1 MFHGVITMTE
11 QRPNAGS
18 TPDQPVD
25 RDLFEH
31 LGEVVSISESLVVSP
46 SQGRFR
52 RESLV
57 EGAIVLAGTLIG
69 VVAFNG
75 GTSLRVTAPA
85 DGVFLGWMAWDGESL
100 QRGTPLAR
108 IGDPANGSNG
118 NGHPPSKNGNAS
130 P

>member
-1 MFHGVITMTE
+1 MSE
-11 QRPNAGS
+11 QRPNAGPI
-18 TPDQPVD
+18 PDSAVD

-31 LGEVVSISESLVVSP
+31 LGEVVSIPESLVVSP
-46 SQGRFR
+46 AGGRFH

-57 EGAIVLAGTLIG
+57 EGATVLAGTLIG

-75 GTSLRVTAPA
+75 GTALRVTAPA

-108 IGDPANGSNG
+108 IGEPANGSTG
-118 NGHPPSKNGNAS
+118 NGHPPSSNGNGS
-130 P
+130 R

>member
-1 MFHGVITMTE
+1 MSE
-11 QRPNAGS
+11 QRPNAGAV
-18 TPDQPVD
+18 PDFPVD

-31 LGEVVSISESLVVSP
+31 LGEVVSIPESLVVSP
-46 SQGRFR
+46 SQGRFH

-75 GTSLRVTAPA
+75 GVALPVTAPA

-108 IGDPANGSNG
+108 IGEPANGSNG
-118 NGHPPSKNGNAS
+118 NGHPPGHNGNGS
-130 P
+130 R

>member
-1 MFHGVITMTE
+1 MNE
-11 QRPNAGS
+11 QRPNAGPN
-18 TPDQPVD
+18 PDYPVD

-46 SQGRFR
+46 SGGRFH

-57 EGAIVLAGTLIG
+57 EGAVVHAGTLIG

-75 GTSLRVTAPA
+75 GKALRVTAPA
-85 DGVFLGWMAWDGESL
+85 EGVFLGWLAWDGESL

-108 IGDPANGSNG
+108 IGDLSNGSNG
-118 NGHPPSKNGNAS
+118 HVPNGNGNVS
-130 P
+130 R

>member
-1 MFHGVITMTE
+1 MSE
-11 QRPNAGS
+11 QRPNAGAA
-18 TPDQPVD
+18 PDHSVD
-25 RDLFEH
+25 HDLFEH

-46 SQGRFR
+46 SRGRFQ

-57 EGAIVLAGTLIG
+57 EGAVVLAGTLIG

-75 GTSLRVTAPA
+75 GNALRVTAPA

-108 IGDPANGSNG
+108 IGDLANGTNGSNG
-118 NGHPPSKNGNAS
+118 NGHPPGGNGNGS
-130 P
+130 R

>member
-1 MFHGVITMTE
+1 MNE
-11 QRPNAGS
+11 PRPNVRV
-18 TPDQPVD
+18 TPDVPID
-25 RDLFEH
+25 FDLFEH
-31 LGEVVSISESLVVSP
+31 LGEVVSMSESLVVSP

-75 GTSLRVTAPA
+75 GKALPVTAPA

-108 IGDPANGSNG
+108 IGDPVSGSNG
-118 NGHPPSKNGNAS
+118 NGHPPSGNGNG
-130 P
+130 PR

>member
-1 MFHGVITMTE
+1 MSE
-11 QRPNAGS
+11 QRPNAEAI
-18 TPDQPVD
+18 PEFPAE

-31 LGEVVSISESLVVSP
+31 LGEVVSIPESLVVSP

-57 EGAIVLAGTLIG
+57 EGAVVLAGTLIG

-75 GTSLRVTAPA
+75 GKALRVTAPA

-108 IGDPANGSNG
+108 MGEPSNGSNGSNG
-118 NGHPPSKNGNAS
+118 NGHPASNKGNGS
-130 P
+130 R